1 MKVLL
6 KLAGA
11 GFLILTLLACGL
23 HIANSGTA
31 PLPPQQAGTVRIAT
45 HNVHY
50 ILAEKTEGR
59 WSVSDWHRRKHALDQ
74 AFKALSADIVA
85 FQEMETFEGSDD
97 DTVNLARAYLLEHN
111 PGYAAAAVGDW
122 RAFPS
127 TQPIFYRTDRFTVA
141 DQGWFFFSETP
152 DTIYSR
158 TFDGSYPA
166 FTSWVR
172 FAPLDGSRP
181 FTVVNVHLDYSSRN
195 NRDRSAALITER
207 LAPLI
212 AQDEPVILAGDLNER
227 AGSTLVGDLRQAGLT
242 FAQIPGSTYHF
253 DRGINLFGAIDH
265 IAMTRNVTVVSGPHV
280 LRQRFDGVWPSDHY
294 PVSADLS
301 LPR

>member
-1 MKVLL
+1 MKAFL
-6 KLAGA
+6 KLAAA
-11 GFLILTLLACGL
+11 GLLFLTLLACGL

-31 PLPPQQAGTVRIAT
+31 PLPPQQAGSVRIAT

-50 ILAEKTEGR
+50 ILAMKAEGR
-59 WSVSDWHRRKHALDQ
+59 WSVGDWHRRKHSLDQ

-97 DTVNLARAYLLEHN
+97 DTVNLARSFLLEHN

-127 TQPIFYRTDRFTVA
+127 TQPIFYRKDRFTIA

-152 DTIYSR
+152 DRIYSR

-172 FAPLDGSRP
+172 FAPRDGTRP
-181 FTVVNVHLDYSSRN
+181 FTVVNVHLDYSSRS

-207 LAPLI
+207 LAPQI
-212 AQDEPVILAGDLNER
+212 ARGEPVILAGDLNER
-227 AGSTLVGDLRQAGLT
+227 AGSALVGALSQAGLN
-242 FAQIPGSTYHF
+242 FAPVPGATYHF

-265 IAMTRNVTVVSGPHV
+265 IATTRNVTIISGPHV
-280 LRQRFDGVWPSDHY
+280 LRERYSRAWPSDHY
-294 PVSADLS
+294 PVTADLS